1 MSSLNLKNLQ
11 TKDGRNDMKLINSM
25 VEHEKYELFQHPST
39 QTFVALKWELLK
51 KYLHFNLIPAVLF
64 AIVLTLAVIL
74 ELNYHQKLDYLG
86 MQYFKSF

>member
-1 MSSLNLKNLQ
+1 
-11 TKDGRNDMKLINSM
+11 MKLINSM

-39 QTFVALKWELLK
+39 QTFVALKWQFLQ

-74 ELNYHQKLDYLG
+74 ELNYHQNLDYLG
-86 MQYFKSF
+86 MQYFKSFLKNEKPLLTFFLND